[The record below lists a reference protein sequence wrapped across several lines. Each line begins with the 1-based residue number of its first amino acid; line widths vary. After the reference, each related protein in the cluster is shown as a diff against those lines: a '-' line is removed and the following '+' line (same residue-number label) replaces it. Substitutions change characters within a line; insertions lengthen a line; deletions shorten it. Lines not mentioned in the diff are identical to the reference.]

1 MKKLIIPAVLATGV
15 MLAQTTPQTSSG
27 QDQTTQTQTTKKTKK
42 SKKSKKNQGSTSDAT
57 STTNK

>member
-42 SKKSKKNQGSTSDAT
+42 S
-57 STTNK
+57 